1 VKIKNAPQ
9 SKGNTFE
16 IIHAIVKE
24 IPSGKVATYG
34 QIAVIV
40 GAGLPARI
48 VGYALHGLPDGTDV
62 PWHRVINS
70 KGKISYSVTR
80 HEHDALQRILLEQEG
95 IKFTEDGIIDLKKY
109 LWIPELVNK

>member
-1 VKIKNAPQ
+1 MKIKNQPR
-9 SKGNTFE
+9 SKRNTFE
-16 IIHAIVKE
+16 IIYAVVKE
-24 IPSGKVATYG
+24 IPFGKVATYG

-40 GAGLPARI
+40 GPGLPARI

-80 HEHDALQRILLEQEG
+80 NEHDGLQQVLLKQEG
-95 IKFTEDGIIDLKKY
+95 IRFTDDGIIDLKKY
-109 LWIPELVNK
+109 LWIPALVNK